1 MDEARQRGVT
11 AICTLCEVEEKDLV
25 HFITRCQSTNDVR
38 ISLLYRLRQIFCL
51 SHREDQWLHCS
62 KLILDPD
69 LMGMFGNPETAN
81 NRLLFETLS
90 RKFLYILHARRV
102 AMMELRREELLCIF

>member
-1 MDEARQRGVT
+1 M
-11 AICTLCEVEEKDLV
+11 

-38 ISLLYRLRQIFCL
+38 TSLIYRLRQIFCL

-62 KLILDPD
+62 KTDLGLVQLILDPD

-90 RKFLYILHARRV
+90 RIKVLVYFTCASGGYDGSDA
-102 AMMELRREELLCIF
+102 FSGN